1 MTIELHVDASGGKKL
16 VGLGAAVLVD
26 GKKIFSLGTA
36 AKPGR
41 TTTEAEFL
49 AIFWG
54 FEVLYAL
61 INSGMVKVGE
71 GLLLHTDS
79 KAVTDCIYKINKTRS
94 VTARRLAKKI
104 VKEADKMVKENTIQ
118 FVRFT
123 LIKSSMN
130 QANHAARSSRHRW
143 INRTKSEPRNSGA
156 C

>member
-16 VGLGAAVLVD
+16 VGLGAAVLID

-49 AIFWG
+49 AVFWG

-61 INSGMVKVGE
+61 INSGMVKPGE

-79 KAVTDCIYKINKTRS
+79 KAVTDCIYRINKTRS
-94 VTARRLAKKI
+94 VTSRRLAKKI
-104 VKEADKMVKENTIQ
+104 VKEADKMAKENTIK
-118 FVRFT
+118 FIRFT
-123 LIKSSMN
+123 LVKSSMN
-130 QANHAARSSRHRW
+130 QANYVARSSRHRW
-143 INRTKSEPRNSGA
+143 IGRTRSEPRNSGA
-156 C
+156 S